1 MAHNIKLWTIL
12 KDNTLTEVHRH
23 KLDLEERLEDW
34 IEQDISVL
42 SDDYLIIGRQVPT
55 VYNTVI
61 DILCL
66 DRNGDLAII
75 ELKRDKTPR
84 DTVAQVL
91 DYASWVRDLSRDD
104 VISIANAYLKEKGP
118 IEKVFFQKFQEN
130 LPDVLNASHTML
142 VVASDIDA
150 STDRIVQYL
159 SETHGVGINIAEF
172 QYFKDD
178 KQFEYVSRV
187 FLIDPETASSNVER
201 VGASKRKPNLTREE
215 LEEIARQKGVEEF
228 YTTLVVNLRQFFDG
242 SRTTRSSIGFDGK
255 NIGELGKGVI
265 FNLLPPESTQEK
277 GLKYQVYSHRF
288 SDYFKCTIQDLTN
301 ILPENRQDWVYE
313 QSDKGK
319 LWLGYDG
326 YFKTGKEVDTFLEGL
341 QDLAAS
347 KE

>member
-1 MAHNIKLWTIL
+1 MISKE
-12 KDNTLTEVHRH
+12 NTLAEVHRH
-23 KLDLEERLEDW
+23 KLDLEGRLEDW
-34 IEQDISVL
+34 IEQDISIL
-42 SDDYLIIGRQVPT
+42 SDEYLVIGRQVPT
-55 VYNTVI
+55 IYNTFI

-66 DRNGDLAII
+66 DRNGDLVII

-118 IEKVFFQKFQEN
+118 IEAAFLQKFQEN

-172 QYFKDD
+172 QYFKE
-178 KQFEYVSRV
+178 KNQVEYVSRV

-215 LEEIARQKGVEEF
+215 LEEIAKQNGVDEF
-228 YTTLVVNLRQFFDG
+228 YSTLVENLRGFFDG
-242 SRTTRSSIGFDGK
+242 SRTTRSSLGFDGK
-255 NIGELGKGVI
+255 NIEELGRGVI
-265 FNLLPPESTQEK
+265 FNLIPPESNQEK
-277 GLKYQVYSHRF
+277 GLKFQVYSHRF
-288 SDYFKCTIQDLTN
+288 SHYFKCSIQDLLD
-301 ILPENRQDWVYE
+301 ILPMNRQDWTYE

-319 LWLGYDG
+319 LWLGYAG
-326 YFKTGKEVDTFLEGL
+326 FFKTSKEIEVFLEGL
-341 QDLAAS
+341 REIAAN
-347 KE
+347 KK

>member
-1 MAHNIKLWTIL
+1 M
-12 KDNTLTEVHRH
+12 
-23 KLDLEERLEDW
+23 
-34 IEQDISVL
+34 
-42 SDDYLIIGRQVPT
+42 
-55 VYNTVI
+55 
-61 DILCL
+61 CL
-66 DRNGDLAII
+66 DRNGDLVII

-104 VISIANAYLKEKGP
+104 VISIANTYLKDKGP
-118 IEKVFFQKFQEN
+118 IETAFLQKFQEN

-172 QYFKDD
+172 QYFKDE
-178 KQFEYVSRV
+178 KQVEYVSRV

-215 LEEIARQKGVEEF
+215 LEEIARQKGVEDF
-228 YTTLVVNLRQFFDG
+228 YTTLVANLRQFFDG

-265 FNLLPPESTQEK
+265 FNLLPPESNPEK

-288 SDYFKCTIQDLTN
+288 SDYFKCTIQDLIN
-301 ILPENRQDWVYE
+301 ILPKNRQDWVYE

-326 YFKTGKEVDTFLEGL
+326 YFKTAKEVETFLEGL
-341 QDLAAS
+341 RDLVAN